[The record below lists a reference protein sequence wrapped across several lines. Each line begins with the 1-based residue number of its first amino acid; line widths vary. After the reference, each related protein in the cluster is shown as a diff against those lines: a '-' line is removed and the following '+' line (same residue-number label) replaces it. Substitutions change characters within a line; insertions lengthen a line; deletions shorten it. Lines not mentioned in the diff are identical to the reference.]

1 MAAACGQQRWTC
13 RYDVK
18 GVLCGKSFDND
29 TELLSHYKIHLGQLT
44 QNNNNNGTTNLSS
57 ATTTTNVGGKML
69 KTPKTSPSSSTSSPK
84 LYPQTAISPANAA
97 SLYAWQNSQQQMRF
111 HPYMKMPPPPINA
124 AQQQAV
130 MQQQIFYEM
139 AAAMAATTGMP
150 IMGMQNSQAT
160 AAAAAALHSQMAH
173 QQAAE
178 KQV

>member
-18 GVLCGKSFDND
+18 GVPCGKSFESDS
-29 TELLSHYKIHLGQLT
+29 ELLSHYKIHLGQLT
-44 QNNNNNGTTNLSS
+44 QTNG
-57 ATTTTNVGGKML
+57 TTTTNSTTTLTTNNGGGKML

-84 LYPQTAISPANAA
+84 QYPQTANSPAN
-97 SLYAWQNSQQQMRF
+97 LFAWQNSQQQQTMRY
-111 HPYMKMPPPPINA
+111 HPYMKMPPPPPIN

-130 MQQQIFYEM
+130 MQQQFQQQQLFYEM
-139 AAAMAATTGMP
+139 AAAAMASGMP
-150 IMGMQNSQAT
+150 IMGMQNPQA
-160 AAAAAALHSQMAH
+160 AVAALHSQMAQ